1 MDINKSTGLKTLNEG
16 SVRVESRYLL
26 KKRKRVYESNRE
38 KTEEARD
45 IS

>member
-26 KKRKRVYESNRE
+26 KKRKRVYESDRE
-38 KTEEARD
+38 TIEDVRD
-45 IS
+45 LS